1 MPKNNSNGQAA
12 VARMSDGKARI
23 EMILSDKTTS
33 TRLAFTLLEIII
45 VIAIIAVAALFAV
58 PMFSQAADVQLR
70 TAANMVAA
78 DIEYAK
84 SLAITR
90 QQPHSVVFD
99 TVNHAYKVCDET
111 GTPVA
116 HPISFGADPR
126 LKKVRVA
133 AVNFDGAGDNAITFD
148 YLGSPSSATRELLD
162 PGTVTL
168 AADGMTLN
176 ITIEPVTG
184 YVSIN

>member
-1 MPKNNSNGQAA
+1 
-12 VARMSDGKARI
+12 MSDGKARI

-111 GTPVA
+111 GDGLLS
-116 HPISFGADPR
+116 ISFGADPR

>member
-1 MPKNNSNGQAA
+1 
-12 VARMSDGKARI
+12 MSDGKARI

-116 HPISFGADPR
+116 HPLTPDGLLSISFGADPR

>member
-84 SLAITR
+84 SLA
-90 QQPHSVVFD
+90 
-99 TVNHAYKVCDET
+99 
-111 GTPVA
+111 
-116 HPISFGADPR
+116 
-126 LKKVRVA
+126 
-133 AVNFDGAGDNAITFD
+133 
-148 YLGSPSSATRELLD
+148 
-162 PGTVTL
+162 
-168 AADGMTLN
+168 
-176 ITIEPVTG
+176 
-184 YVSIN
+184 